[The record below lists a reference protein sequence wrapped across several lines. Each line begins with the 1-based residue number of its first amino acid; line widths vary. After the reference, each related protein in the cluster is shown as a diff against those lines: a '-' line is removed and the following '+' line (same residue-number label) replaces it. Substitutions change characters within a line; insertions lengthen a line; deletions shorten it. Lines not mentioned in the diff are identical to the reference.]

1 MKILFATDQYLPT
14 PGGISVVTQRLSQE
28 LAKKGHEVAIIAPS
42 QSWKFHREKE
52 HTVTI
57 YRIQSILVHKLKK
70 VRYAPAFLY
79 QRKIAKIFKTFMPD
93 IVHLETPDA
102 IALAAYDEAV
112 RMNIPI
118 IGTCHIMPQNISG
131 SLPFLPGQI
140 RKFVGNL
147 YMKQLG
153 SLFNKIDFVTA
164 PTETGI
170 AILKAN
176 GVKTP
181 MQVLSNGIDLAAY
194 QPVSQKEQ
202 DMLREQLHLPQEP
215 IVLYVG
221 RLDKEKRVDVLV
233 DALGILQKNTKFHAV
248 IAGTGEQYTL
258 IQSRIRKL
266 HLEDRITFLGM
277 LPESSL
283 VTLYNL
289 ATVFVMPSTAEL
301 QSLVTME
308 AMAVGKPVIGAR
320 AGALPYL
327 ITPDKNGYLFN
338 PDDANDLA
346 KKLASILISIPLQQK
361 MGDMSRELIQRH
373 DIHVVVQELEDL
385 YKQIIQEHMQAVNAF
400 FHLPYEETIL

>member
-28 LAKKGHEVAIIAPS
+28 LAKKGHDVAIIAPS

-52 HTVTI
+52 NDVII

-79 QRKIAKIFKTFMPD
+79 QRRIAKIFKTFQPD
-93 IVHLETPDA
+93 IIHLETPDA
-102 IALAAYDEAV
+102 IALTAFDEA
-112 RMNIPI
+112 RRLHIPV

-131 SLPFLPGQI
+131 SLPFLPSQI

-147 YMKQLG
+147 YMKQLA

-170 AILKAN
+170 AILKAH
-176 GVKTP
+176 GVRTP
-181 MQVLSNGIDLAAY
+181 MQVLSNGIDLAAFHSV
-194 QPVSQKEQ
+194 PQKAKET
-202 DMLREQLHLPQEP
+202 LETQLQIPKKP
-215 IVLYVG
+215 IILYVG

-233 DALGILQKNTKFHAV
+233 KALGLLQHRIDFHAV
-248 IAGTGEQYTL
+248 IAGTGEQYVLLQVL
-258 IQSRIRKL
+258 IKKL
-266 HLEDRITFLGM
+266 RLKERITFLGM
-277 LPESSL
+277 LPEESL

-308 AMAVGKPVIGAR
+308 AMAVGKPVIGAQ

-327 ITPDKNGYLFN
+327 ITPEKNGYLFK
-338 PDDANDLA
+338 PDDAGDLA
-346 KKLASILISIPLQQK
+346 RKLEQVLESKSLQKK
-361 MGDMSRELIQRH
+361 MGEASEQLIQQH
-373 DIHVVVQELEDL
+373 DIHVVVQKLENL
-385 YKQIIQEHMQAVNAF
+385 YKEVIQSTTPYHTFMP
-400 FHLPYEETIL
+400 LPYEEAAL